1 MKADAH
7 YNYGPAP
14 DEVKERV
21 RRIQQICKSFK
32 VKLPEAALRFPLGHP
47 AVVSVIAG
55 AQRASEA
62 KRNAAM
68 MSAKIPAALWRALKA
83 EKLMREDAPAPR

>member
-1 MKADAH
+1 
-7 YNYGPAP
+7 
-14 DEVKERV
+14 
-21 RRIQQICKSFK
+21 
-32 VKLPEAALRFPLGHP
+32 LRFPLGHP

-68 MSAKIPAALWRALKA
+68 MSAKIPTALWRALKA
-83 EKLMREDAPAPR
+83 EKLMREDAPVPR